1 MKAELQP
8 DEPLKTRTVGQLR
21 KHPPDRRL
29 VPARRSRQRRERE
42 YGFSFALSQARK
54 NIQRSRN
61 SRQAHIASLKRLV
74 NSARF
79 DKAGGGPANNISSK
93 YHEAL
98 FEPGRHVATS
108 SGGLALQSNDP
119 IPTFAAVAAGN
130 PGIKGS
136 RAKRA
141 LKPPEIVRRTIFLT
155 LPNCGDSEV
164 RKHRAAK

>member
-119 IPTFAAVAAGN
+119 IPTFAAVAAT
-130 PGIKGS
+130 PES
-136 RAKRA
+136 KRHGVKQA